1 MMVPVKF
8 AHKVWF
14 MTDSRSQITR
24 IGAYGIVRDNDHI
37 LLCRLSPEVVSHQG
51 MWTLPGG
58 GLDFGEHPEQGLV
71 REVMEETGFEVR
83 PANLLGINSMT
94 RDDEVE
100 AFQSI
105 QIIYQAEITGGA
117 LRFEEQGTTDMC
129 EWHAL
134 DSVADLQVV
143 GLVRAAL
150 AML

>member
-1 MMVPVKF
+1 
-8 AHKVWF
+8 

-24 IGAYGIVRDNDHI
+24 IGAYGIVQDNDQI
-37 LLCRLSPEVVSHQG
+37 LLCRLSPEALSHQG

-58 GLDFGEHPEQGLV
+58 GLEFGEHPEEGMV
-71 REVMEETGFEVR
+71 REIMEETGFEVR
-83 PANLLGINSMT
+83 AETLVGINSIT
-94 RDDEVE
+94 RDNALE

-105 QIIYQAEITGGA
+105 QIIYHAEITGGT

-150 AML
+150 SMLAA

>member
-1 MMVPVKF
+1 
-8 AHKVWF
+8 
-14 MTDSRSQITR
+14 MTDSTSQITR
-24 IGAYGIVRDNDHI
+24 IGVYGIIRDNDHI
-37 LLCRLSPEVVSHQG
+37 LLCRLSPEAVSHQG

-83 PANLLGINSMT
+83 PENLLGINSIT

-105 QIIYQAEITGGA
+105 QIIYHAEITGGT

-150 AML
+150 AMLP